1 MLRSTK
7 VLTALSSAALLIA
20 GTTATYYVVDTLNGR
35 NTTLGQNLK
44 VIGFCPTGSSLAQPT
59 VTAIA
64 GSPGP
69 TGATGPA
76 GSPGPTGATGKTGKT
91 GATGATGAQGATGAT
106 SATGAT
112 GAQGETGATGATGET
127 GATGATGPMG
137 ACTADLAAITGDLV
151 PSIDNTYTLG
161 TAAFRWKGLQLGP
174 GTLYIQDQTTG
185 LQAGLTVD
193 NGALLIDG
201 ADSLRLGNVQLTKTG
216 LRSVLADQDITIGNA
231 GDTGFLAVPRGIR
244 FQDGTIL
251 TTASGAQGPAGA
263 RGETGATG
271 AVGPTGPAGT
281 AGAKGDIG
289 DTGPRG
295 LPGAQGDTGA
305 KGDTGATGAKGDK
318 GDTGNPG
325 TALQVSTPTGGSKL
339 NLTDQLFTL
348 GDGTFILL
356 DGSEGQ
362 LIHFAMATGTTH
374 SKVFLSVEHLRWLDK
389 GLSKVAVDGSWS
401 PFDSNGAASVVTLA
415 EAIFT
420 HGAWSVT
427 GGLLN

>member
-44 VIGFCPTGSSLAQPT
+44 VIGFCPTGSTLSQPT

-69 TGATGPA
+69 TGATGAA

-91 GATGATGAQGATGAT
+91 GATGATGAQGEPGATGAT
-106 SATGAT
+106 GET

-127 GATGATGPMG
+127 GATGATGPAG

-193 NGALLIDG
+193 NGTLLIDG
-201 ADSLRLGNVQLTKTG
+201 ADSLRLGNIQLTKTG
-216 LRSVLADQDITIGNA
+216 LRSVLADQDITIGNS

-251 TTASGAQGPAGA
+251 TTAAGAQGPTGA

-271 AVGPTGPAGT
+271 AVGPTGPAAT
-281 AGAKGDIG
+281 AGAKGD
-289 DTGPRG
+289 
-295 LPGAQGDTGA
+295 PGAP
-305 KGDTGATGAKGDK
+305 GAKGDK

-325 TALQVSTPTGGSKL
+325 TALQVSTPTAGSTF
-339 NLTDQLFTL
+339 NLTNQLFTL
-348 GDGTFILL
+348 GDGTFTLP
-356 DGSEGQ
+356 DGTEGQ
-362 LIHFAMATGTTH
+362 MIHFAMATGANHAT
-374 SKVFLSVEHLRWLDK
+374 VVVNVAHLRWLDK
-389 GLSKVAVDGSWS
+389 GVSKVAVNGVWA
-401 PFDSNGAASVVTLA
+401 PFDSSGTASVISLA